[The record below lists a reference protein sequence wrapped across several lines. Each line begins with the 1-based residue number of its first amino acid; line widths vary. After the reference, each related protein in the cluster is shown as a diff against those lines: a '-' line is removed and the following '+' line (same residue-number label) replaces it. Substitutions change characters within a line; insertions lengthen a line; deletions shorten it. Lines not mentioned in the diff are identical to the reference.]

1 MKLNLPEQPVTPQV
15 GQLFYQEYIN
25 DEDNSFH
32 SASLMFV
39 DTAME
44 EGKQWYVTW
53 VAQME
58 DYGDGNGM
66 QVHLEQEAGGMPAG
80 VTRIATDEDILK
92 FVQAHVQDDPAKVA
106 DITEWLESVIQAD
119 QYMLPVEK
127 ERVAS
132 LTGSFLNQKFGV
144 AAV

>member
-1 MKLNLPEQPVTPQV
+1 MKLNLPEQPVTPEV
-15 GQLFYQEYIN
+15 GQLLYQEYVN

-32 SASLMFV
+32 SASLIFV
-39 DTAME
+39 DEPME
-44 EGKQWYVTW
+44 DGKQWMYTQ

-58 DYGDGNGM
+58 DWGDGNGM

-92 FVQAHVQDDPAKVA
+92 FVQTHVKDDAKKVA

-119 QYMLPVEK
+119 QYMLQAEK
-127 ERVAS
+127 DRVTK
-132 LTGSFLNQKFGV
+132 LTGEFLKQKFG
-144 AAV
+144 

>member
-1 MKLNLPEQPVTPQV
+1 MKLNLSEQPVTPQV
-15 GQLFYQEYIN
+15 GQLLYQEYVN

-32 SASLMFV
+32 SASLIFV
-39 DTAME
+39 DEPIE
-44 EGKQWYVTW
+44 EDKQWMYTQ

-58 DYGDGNGM
+58 DWGEGM
-66 QVHLEQEAGGMPAG
+66 HVHLEQEAGGMPAG

-92 FVQAHVQDDPAKVA
+92 FVQTHVQDDAAKVA

-127 ERVAS
+127 ERVAKV
-132 LTGSFLNQKFGV
+132 TGEFLKQKFG
-144 AAV
+144 